1 MQTKNLVHDNDSS
14 SPVSRTM
21 AIAFV
26 ASALWSASA
35 IASAD
40 SPSPTSNQSSTTEV
54 SPSSDTPIAE
64 TSKNSASTSTSDSST
79 PATDTPSAPEAPKV
93 DDKGKDGTSKEEQKS
108 PETPVTPPASDTP
121 SAPEAP
127 KVDDKGKDGTS
138 KEEQKSPETPVTPP
152 ASDTPS
158 APEAPKVD
166 DKGKDGTSKEE
177 QKSPE
182 TPVTPPADSNAEQ
195 GKDKGKPDTG
205 VVTEKPKPAVEVPKQ
220 NNDTVDSGTVL
231 QPQESSTPTITPSVE
246 EPVVT
251 DQGYKIV
258 DVSKSTLTLENA
270 DGTHVKV
277 QPELIGGVT
286 NGDGTVTIKNSKG
299 GLETLPETGVVESM
313 LLTLLGY
320 LLLIFGFKLLYKN
333 KVEQPTYTYL

>member
-14 SPVSRTM
+14 ISKTM

-35 IASAD
+35 VASAD
-40 SPSPTSNQSSTTEV
+40 STSLTSNQSSTTEV

-64 TSKNSASTSTSDSST
+64 TPKNSASSSTSDSST

-121 SAPEAP
+121 S
-127 KVDDKGKDGTS
+127 T
-138 KEEQKSPETPVTPP
+138 
-152 ASDTPS
+152 
-158 APEAPKVD
+158 PEAPKVD

-195 GKDKGKPDTG
+195 GKDKADSDTG

-220 NNDTVDSGTVL
+220 NNNTVDSGTVL
-231 QPQESSTPTITPSVE
+231 QPQKSSTPTVTPSVE

-270 DGTHVKV
+270 DGTHVQVK
-277 QPELIGGVT
+277 PELIGGVT
-286 NGDGTVTIKNSKG
+286 NDDGTVTIKNSKG

-313 LLTLLGY
+313 FLTLIGF

>member
-14 SPVSRTM
+14 SSSSSSVSRTM

-108 PETPVTPPASDTP
+108 PETPVTPPA
-121 SAPEAP
+121 
-127 KVDDKGKDGTS
+127 
-138 KEEQKSPETPVTPP
+138 
-152 ASDTPS
+152 
-158 APEAPKVD
+158 
-166 DKGKDGTSKEE
+166 
-177 QKSPE
+177 
-182 TPVTPPADSNAEQ
+182 DSNAEQ

-205 VVTEKPKPAVEVPKQ
+205 VATEKPKPAVEVPKQ

-231 QPQESSTPTITPSVE
+231 QPQESSTPTVTPSVE

-313 LLTLLGY
+313 LLTLIGF

>member
-108 PETPVTPPASDTP
+108 PETPVTPPA
-121 SAPEAP
+121 
-127 KVDDKGKDGTS
+127 
-138 KEEQKSPETPVTPP
+138 
-152 ASDTPS
+152 
-158 APEAPKVD
+158 
-166 DKGKDGTSKEE
+166 
-177 QKSPE
+177 
-182 TPVTPPADSNAEQ
+182 DSNAEQ
-195 GKDKGKPDTG
+195 GKDKGKP
-205 VVTEKPKPAVEVPKQ
+205 
-220 NNDTVDSGTVL
+220 DTVDSGTVL
-231 QPQESSTPTITPSVE
+231 QPQESSTPTVTPSVE

>member
-14 SPVSRTM
+14 ISKTM

-35 IASAD
+35 VASAD
-40 SPSPTSNQSSTTEV
+40 STSLTSNQSSTTEV

-64 TSKNSASTSTSDSST
+64 TPKNSASSSTSDSST

-93 DDKGKDGTSKEEQKS
+93 DDKGKDGASEENPKS

-127 KVDDKGKDGTS
+127 KVDDKGKDGAS
-138 KEEQKSPETPVTPP
+138 EENPKSPETPVTPP

-166 DKGKDGTSKEE
+166 DKEKDGASEE
-177 QKSPE
+177 NPKSPE
-182 TPVTPPADSNAEQ
+182 TPVEP
-195 GKDKGKPDTG
+195 GKEKENPDTAG

-220 NNDTVDSGTVL
+220 NNGTVDSGTVL
-231 QPQESSTPTITPSVE
+231 QPQKSSTPTVTPSVE
-246 EPVVT
+246 EPVIT

-258 DVSKSTLTLENA
+258 DVAKSTLTLENA
-270 DGTHVKV
+270 DGTQVKV
-277 QPELIGGVT
+277 NPELIGGVT
-286 NGDGTVTIKNSKG
+286 NDDGTVTIKNSKG
-299 GLETLPETGVVESM
+299 GIETLPETGVVESM
-313 LLTLLGY
+313 FLTLIGF
-320 LLLIFGFKLLYKN
+320 LLLFFGFKLLSKS
-333 KVEQPTYTYL
+333 KVEQSTYTYL